1 MANNSENYTVF
12 GKETLFNELATFVKD
27 LKVYGTLDTTYFNL
41 SSDERLK
48 ENIETLDNSLETI
61 EKINPVK
68 FTWKD
73 TGKNGYGVIAQEIE
87 KILPELVSNSNQYKS
102 VDYISLIALIISAMK
117 EQQQKILELE
127 KIVKDIKKNNLFS

>member
-1 MANNSENYTVF
+1 MANNSEDYEVF
-12 GKETLFNELATFVKD
+12 GQKTLFNELATFVKD

-48 ENIETLDNSLETI
+48 KNIETLDNSLETI

-73 TGKNGYGVIAQEIE
+73 TGKIGYGVVAQELE
-87 KILPELVSNSNQYKS
+87 KILPELVANNSEYKS
-102 VDYISLIALIISAMK
+102 VDYISLIALVISVLK
-117 EQQQKILELE
+117 EQQKKISVLEEMIKNISLE
-127 KIVKDIKKNNLFS
+127 